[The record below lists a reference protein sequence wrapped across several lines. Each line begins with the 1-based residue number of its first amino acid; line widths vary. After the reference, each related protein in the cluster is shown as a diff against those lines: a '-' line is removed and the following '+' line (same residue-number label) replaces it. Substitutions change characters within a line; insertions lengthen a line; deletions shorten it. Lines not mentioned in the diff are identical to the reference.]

1 MRKMTEDTSEK
12 RAQEAYDALRASLD
26 GMTIKYKESAGA
38 LYRVEFEMT
47 GKFIPMKYSIVIDPA
62 RQVILM
68 FVYLLFRV
76 PEDRREDVAVVT
88 SFANFMLAD
97 GSFDFDIDDGSIV
110 YRMASSFKES
120 LVGKGLFD
128 RMLTYAFGVA
138 DRLGFRMFVVSRGMM
153 TPDEFAGKD

>member
-1 MRKMTEDTSEK
+1 MTEDTSEK

-68 FVYLLFRV
+68 FVYLQFS
-76 PEDRREDVAVVT
+76 ASMST
-88 SFANFMLAD
+88 S
-97 GSFDFDIDDGSIV
+97 
-110 YRMASSFKES
+110 Y
-120 LVGKGLFD
+120 
-128 RMLTYAFGVA
+128 
-138 DRLGFRMFVVSRGMM
+138 
-153 TPDEFAGKD
+153 